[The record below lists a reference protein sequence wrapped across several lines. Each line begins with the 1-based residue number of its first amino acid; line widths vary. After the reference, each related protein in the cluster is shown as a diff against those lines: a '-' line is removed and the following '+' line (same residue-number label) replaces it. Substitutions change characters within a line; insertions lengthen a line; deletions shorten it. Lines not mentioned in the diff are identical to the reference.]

1 MTNTLSDL
9 KKRKGKRR
17 AAPRGY
23 KLYLPMGY
31 NSVPGRDGKTL
42 SKQQIEGWGACHGC
56 GIFSNRGYWPV
67 LLPRER
73 SWRAVVASD
82 EQARANS
89 RRAMSSHK
97 KRARSEGT
105 SDRVFL
111 NVGGEV
117 FQTTISTLTANSQFF
132 SRKFSSEWSTE
143 DTEDEIFLDR
153 DADSFRVLLSCMR
166 HRTALLP
173 EEDQLLC
180 ARVLLEYI
188 QSGSNPRL

>member
-1 MTNTLSDL
+1 ME
-9 KKRKGKRR
+9 RR
-17 AAPRGY
+17 YRHVYRPRYLRHESAVLAAR
-23 KLYLPMGY
+23 
-31 NSVPGRDGKTL
+31 SVGSL
-42 SKQQIEGWGACHGC
+42 
-56 GIFSNRGYWPV
+56 
-67 LLPRER
+67 ER
-73 SWRAVVASD
+73 I
-82 EQARANS
+82 S
-89 RRAMSSHK
+89 RRRMSSRK

-117 FQTTISTLTANSQFF
+117 FQTTVSTLTANSQFF

-143 DTEDEIFLDR
+143 DAEDEIFLDR

>member
-1 MTNTLSDL
+1 MRIAGTT
-9 KKRKGKRR
+9 RVHPTG
-17 AAPRGY
+17 
-23 KLYLPMGY
+23 
-31 NSVPGRDGKTL
+31 
-42 SKQQIEGWGACHGC
+42 
-56 GIFSNRGYWPV
+56 
-67 LLPRER
+67 
-73 SWRAVVASD
+73 SWRACGEHV
-82 EQARANS
+82 
-89 RRAMSSHK
+89 RRGMSSHK

-111 NVGGEV
+111 NVGGDV

-143 DTEDEIFLDR
+143 DTDDEIFLDR

-173 EEDQLLC
+173 EEDPLLC

-188 QSGSNPRL
+188 NRAAQTQDYSRLGQP

>member
-1 MTNTLSDL
+1 
-9 KKRKGKRR
+9 
-17 AAPRGY
+17 
-23 KLYLPMGY
+23 
-31 NSVPGRDGKTL
+31 
-42 SKQQIEGWGACHGC
+42 
-56 GIFSNRGYWPV
+56 
-67 LLPRER
+67 
-73 SWRAVVASD
+73 
-82 EQARANS
+82 
-89 RRAMSSHK
+89 MSSHK

-143 DTEDEIFLDR
+143 DAEDEIFLDR

-173 EEDQLLC
+173 EEDPLLC

-188 QSGSNPRL
+188 NRAAQTQDYSRLGQP

>member
-1 MTNTLSDL
+1 MARL
-9 KKRKGKRR
+9 
-17 AAPRGY
+17 AP
-23 KLYLPMGY
+23 
-31 NSVPGRDGKTL
+31 
-42 SKQQIEGWGACHGC
+42 A
-56 GIFSNRGYWPV
+56 
-67 LLPRER
+67 RE
-73 SWRAVVASD
+73 SWRAVVASY
-82 EQARANS
+82 EQAEEEF

-143 DTEDEIFLDR
+143 DAEDEIFLDR

-173 EEDQLLC
+173 EEDPLLC